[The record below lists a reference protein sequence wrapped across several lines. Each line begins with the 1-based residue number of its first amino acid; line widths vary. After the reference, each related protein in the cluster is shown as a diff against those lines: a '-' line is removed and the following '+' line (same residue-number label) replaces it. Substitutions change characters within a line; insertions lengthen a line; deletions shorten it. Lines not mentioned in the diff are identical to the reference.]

1 MTYEPQR
8 RYRSPIVGDLR
19 LPPDDAVEE
28 EASRVDPDEKV
39 PMLSELNVRYPGGLL
54 AVREAFFALW
64 SQYASRAGGS

>member
-28 EASRVDPDEKV
+28 EASRVDP
-39 PMLSELNVRYPGGLL
+39 
-54 AVREAFFALW
+54 
-64 SQYASRAGGS
+64 

>member
-28 EASRVDPDEKV
+28 EASRVD
-39 PMLSELNVRYPGGLL
+39 LTR
-54 AVREAFFALW
+54 R
-64 SQYASRAGGS
+64 SRC